1 MIAACECAWD
11 VQKYHILP
19 QQFDPVPLPPPT
31 DSCDDHA
38 SGFES
43 DGGAVVRSRH
53 RNRAYSGTRDARDG
67 YHHTSAPYHQQLAR
81 SQPALAYA
89 VHGGGG
95 GGGGCRDDCSGPRP
109 LGDGVSATSA
119 GVLRGG
125 RDVGGMLANST
136 HSVARSY
143 AGGPLST
150 ASNSTAVLRHQASL
164 SLPPNQ
170 FARHPVSFSSRHFV
184 IFLSQVPLYIV
195 IFTRESSY
203 CFQRVLAIAVLSA
216 CLPVCL
222 SVCHTGGSVKNGAS

>member
-1 MIAACECAWD
+1 MFSHVLIL
-11 VQKYHILP
+11 QKYHILP

-53 RNRAYSGTRDARDG
+53 RNRAYSGPRDGRDG
-67 YHHTSAPYHQQLAR
+67 YHGGGAPYHQQLAR

-95 GGGGCRDDCSGPRP
+95 GCRDDCGGPRA

-119 GVLRGG
+119 VLRGG
-125 RDVGGMLANST
+125 GGRDGGGSTLANST

-150 ASNSTAVLRHQASL
+150 ASNSTAALRHQASL

-170 FARHPVSFSSRHFV
+170 FARHPVSLICLR
-184 IFLSQVPLYIV
+184 IRYIRSKV
-195 IFTRESSY
+195 NQHRLNH
-203 CFQRVLAIAVLSA
+203 VL
-216 CLPVCL
+216 
-222 SVCHTGGSVKNGAS
+222 

>member
-1 MIAACECAWD
+1 VLDEL

-43 DGGAVVRSRH
+43 DGGAVVRSSRH
-53 RNRAYSGTRDARDG
+53 HRSRAYSGPRDPS
-67 YHHTSAPYHQQLAR
+67 YHGAGGPPYHQPLAR

-95 GGGGCRDDCSGPRP
+95 TCRDDCGAPRP

-119 GVLRGG
+119 AVLRGG
-125 RDVGGMLANST
+125 RDGAGALANST

-143 AGGPLST
+143 AGGPPLST
-150 ASNSTAVLRHQASL
+150 SGNSTSAAAAALRHQTSL

-170 FARHPVSFSSRHFV
+170 FARHPVRENGQDGPKKRGHRLMT
-184 IFLSQVPLYIV
+184 IILSNLNR
-195 IFTRESSY
+195 F
-203 CFQRVLAIAVLSA
+203 
-216 CLPVCL
+216 
-222 SVCHTGGSVKNGAS
+222 KNFFHWKIPW

>member
-1 MIAACECAWD
+1 M
-11 VQKYHILP
+11 
-19 QQFDPVPLPPPT
+19 PLPPPT

-43 DGGAVVRSRH
+43 DGGAVIRSRH
-53 RNRAYSGTRDARDG
+53 RNRAYSGPRDARDG
-67 YHHTSAPYHQQLAR
+67 YHGGAPYHQQLAR

-95 GGGGCRDDCSGPRP
+95 GGCRDDCGGPRP

-119 GVLRGG
+119 VLRG
-125 RDVGGMLANST
+125 RDGGASTLANST

-143 AGGPLST
+143 AGGPIST

-170 FARHPVSFSSRHFV
+170 FARHPVSFFC
-184 IFLSQVPLYIV
+184 IFAIVRLKSKVNCTQHDLTLLQVGNGRGEITSISLSTLN
-195 IFTRESSY
+195 TDG
-203 CFQRVLAIAVLSA
+203 L
-216 CLPVCL
+216 
-222 SVCHTGGSVKNGAS
+222 

>member
-1 MIAACECAWD
+1 MYVLN

-53 RNRAYSGTRDARDG
+53 RNRAYSGSRDARDG
-67 YHHTSAPYHQQLAR
+67 YHSGAPYHQQLAR

-95 GGGGCRDDCSGPRP
+95 GGGGCREDCGGPRS

-119 GVLRGG
+119 AVLRGG
-125 RDVGGMLANST
+125 GGRDGGGSMLANST

-150 ASNSTAVLRHQASL
+150 ASNSTAVLRHQTSL

-170 FARHPVSFSSRHFV
+170 FARHPVSF
-184 IFLSQVPLYIV
+184 
-195 IFTRESSY
+195 
-203 CFQRVLAIAVLSA
+203 
-216 CLPVCL
+216 VCRK
-222 SVCHTGGSVKNGAS
+222 SVKS

>member
-1 MIAACECAWD
+1 MFSHVLIL
-11 VQKYHILP
+11 QKYHILP

-43 DGGAVVRSRH
+43 DGG
-53 RNRAYSGTRDARDG
+53 G
-67 YHHTSAPYHQQLAR
+67 APYHQQLAR

-95 GGGGCRDDCSGPRP
+95 GCRDDCGGPRA

-119 GVLRGG
+119 VLRGG
-125 RDVGGMLANST
+125 GGRDGGGSTLANST

-150 ASNSTAVLRHQASL
+150 ASNSTAALRHQASL

-170 FARHPVSFSSRHFV
+170 FARHPVSLICLR
-184 IFLSQVPLYIV
+184 IRYIRSKV
-195 IFTRESSY
+195 NQHRLNH
-203 CFQRVLAIAVLSA
+203 VL
-216 CLPVCL
+216 
-222 SVCHTGGSVKNGAS
+222 